1 MKILNLY
8 AGIGGNRKLWGD
20 EHEITAVELV
30 PEIAEIYKD
39 LHPDDEVI
47 VADAHQYLLDH
58 FKEFDFIWSSPP
70 CPSHSRMRL
79 NHKVKIYPDMKLWQ
93 EIIFLKHF
101 FKDKYVVE
109 NVIPYYT
116 PLIQPTANLHRHL
129 FWSNFYIGNFAY
141 AEKLHTGKAKQERE
155 LLQEKF
161 GYNLDKYTGIDKRK
175 VLRNAVVPEL
185 GLHVFN
191 AAQKET
197 VQEAL
202 L

>member
-1 MKILNLY
+1 MKIYKITEASEYLGISINSLKTLANNGKLNSFKT
-8 AGIGGNRKLWGD
+8 GG
-20 EHEITAVELV
+20 EHRRFRED
-30 PEIAEIYKD
+30 D
-39 LHPDDEVI
+39 LDT
-47 VADAHQYLLDH
+47 Y
-58 FKEFDFIWSSPP
+58 
-70 CPSHSRMRL
+70 MG
-79 NHKVKIYPDMKLWQ
+79 VK
-93 EIIFLKHF
+93 
-101 FKDKYVVE
+101 
-109 NVIPYYT
+109 
-116 PLIQPTANLHRHL
+116 
-129 FWSNFYIGNFAY
+129 
-141 AEKLHTGKAKQERE
+141 KAKQERE